1 MAKRKAKPKKPV
13 NTGGFLPLL
22 LGPLLGAM
30 MGKGRYRVR

>member
-22 LGPLLGAM
+22 LGPLLTGM
-30 MGKGRYRVR
+30 LGKGRYRR